1 MYWTSPRTPCS
12 GPKSAPSVT
21 PGAAHSRSARCRK
34 RPSTL
39 VGLTMAPT
47 RSPRSARN
55 CSASQTSSP
64 VLTRLTRGSVPR
76 PALGSTPGRA
86 ERAHRLL
93 LRLERLEERGLL
105 LLPPRPAVEVS
116 QGPGDHHVLRLCP
129 VKVREGLLGL
139 RGLRRPLLDG
149 GELELEPGVPIARAD
164 EVAKL
169 LLGLAPVSGPL
180 RQRRQAAVRI
190 QVVAPEG
197 D

>member
-39 VGLTMAPT
+39 VGLTTAPT

-64 VLTRLTRGSVPR
+64 VLTRVTRSSVLR
-76 PALGSTPGRA
+76 PAPHSTPGGA
-86 ERAHRLL
+86 EGAHRLL
-93 LRLERLEERGLL
+93 LWLERLEERGLL
-105 LLPPRPAVEVS
+105 LLPSGPAVEVG
-116 QGPGDHHVLRLCP
+116 QRPGDHGVLGLCP
-129 VKVREGLLGL
+129 VEVGEGLLGL
-139 RGLRRPLLDG
+139 CGLGGPLLDG
-149 GELELEPGVPIARAD
+149 GELQLQPGVSVAGAD

-169 LLGLAPVSGPL
+169 PLGLTPVAGPL
-180 RQRRQAAVRI
+180 CQGCQPAV
-190 QVVAPEG
+190 
-197 D
+197 